1 MRNHPGSHYAI
12 HRQPRRIG
20 MRIEKLLP
28 LTVAMLH
35 GFKPDRCRRLM
46 NGVKNKKGLTMI
58 EVLMAMT
65 IFAIGFL
72 ALGTMVIST
81 TRNNTTGNIVTHA
94 TMLARE
100 RIEYLKSLPIEQIKI
115 QCSDD
120 RVPERVADIFELVC
134 GVEASFSDSA
144 NIIEVKVSWRRHGKN
159 REVVLKTL
167 TRGNG
172 T

>member
-1 MRNHPGSHYAI
+1 
-12 HRQPRRIG
+12 
-20 MRIEKLLP
+20 
-28 LTVAMLH
+28 
-35 GFKPDRCRRLM
+35 
-46 NGVKNKKGLTMI
+46 MI

-65 IFAIGFL
+65 IFAVGFL
-72 ALGTMVIST
+72 AIGTMVIST
-81 TRNNTTGNIVTHA
+81 TRNNTTGNIITHA

-100 RIEYLKSLPIEQIKI
+100 RIEFLKSLPIEQMKN

-120 RVPERVADIFELVC
+120 IEPERLDEIFERVC
-134 GVEASFSDSA
+134 GVDASFSSTA
-144 NIIEVKVSWRRHGKN
+144 NIIVVKVSWQRHGKN

>member
-1 MRNHPGSHYAI
+1 
-12 HRQPRRIG
+12 
-20 MRIEKLLP
+20 
-28 LTVAMLH
+28 
-35 GFKPDRCRRLM
+35 M

-65 IFAIGFL
+65 IFAVGFL
-72 ALGTMVIST
+72 AIGTMVIST
-81 TRNNTTGNIVTHA
+81 TRNNTTGNIITHA

-100 RIEYLKSLPIEQIKI
+100 RIEFLKSLPIEQMKN

-120 RVPERVADIFELVC
+120 MDPERLDEIFERVC
-134 GVEASFSDSA
+134 GVDVSFSSTA
-144 NIIEVKVSWRRHGKN
+144 NIIVVKVSWQRHGKN